1 MISPKEVKD
10 GSSGRANNATGDR
23 ANRAPQELGSKPDS
37 QPRANDQNLKG

>member
-23 ANRAPQELGSKPDS
+23 VDRAPQELGSKPDS
-37 QPRANDQNLKG
+37 QPTANERNLKG